1 MQPPDRRSATLAWVS
16 YNGRMRVFELLEAL
30 EDVPGAEVKIRR
42 GALNIH
48 QPALGDTVMLDPDDV
63 TEAEPV
69 FVPTGEPAVQL
80 DIRRGREILPLIV
93 TTGDF
98 VFTPAYADAVLAEG
112 AEVLVPAMP
121 SLIAYSEMHRDVRAF
136 GKAMDEPGF
145 DDQMLAAT
153 LIAHRCFLAGAL
165 RIGLW
170 PVRVA
175 AWWEYANA
183 RITPGRAIPP
193 FRPDEV
199 WDDLMADV
207 AEARRRTETGVP
219 GRE

>member
-1 MQPPDRRSATLAWVS
+1 MFNPADRRRATLARVS
-16 YNGRMRVFELLEAL
+16 YNGRMRVFELLAAL

-42 GALNIH
+42 GALHVH
-48 QPALGDTVMLDPDDV
+48 QPALGDTVVLDPDDV
-63 TEAEPV
+63 TEAEPA
-69 FVPTGEPAVQL
+69 FVPTGAPAVQL
-80 DIRRGREILPLIV
+80 EIRRGREILPLIV

-98 VFTPAYADAVLAEG
+98 VFTPAYADAVLAPG
-112 AEVLVPAMP
+112 AQVLVPAMP
-121 SLIAYSEMHRDVRAF
+121 SLIGYSEMHRDVRAF
-136 GKAMDEPGF
+136 GKAMDEEGF

-165 RIGLW
+165 RVGLW

-183 RITPGRAIPP
+183 RIAPGRALPP
-193 FRPDEV
+193 FRADEI

-207 AEARRRTETGVP
+207 AEARQQAPSRSTS
-219 GRE
+219 